1 MSAKSNKD
9 LEQAVGCSCMMAL
22 GVPLAMV
29 IMGVESD
36 VLWPISIILVIVAVG
51 LFIAFVASDKPS
63 TPSPKPNIVD
73 HVTSRQMGIGSTDD
87 FADLDEDVREGAARF
102 FEQSG
107 RTDFRILVDDDDF
120 QQLKHSL
127 MRLLRLLQ
135 SISFDKRIR
144 EKVLDQAHDRDTI
157 KGEFDHKSFFTTLE
171 LLLAKDVVYIF
182 ERFGLSTNMNFTTAA
197 GQLLLAITILL
208 NEGLKSKCSYEEF
221 MRELSYDN
229 EYCNQLR
236 GVHEEMW
243 LVYRDSNVN
252 VKSEDLDDLGLMLIL
267 ELVARDANYIMDMR
281 SLLNQ
286 LAEAI
291 AQIVGNNEVIT
302 SALDELRGR
311 VERDKQIIAE
321 LEGEQNT
328 MKREPTGTIADLDQ
342 LVGLSLVKSEVTALK
357 RFVEVNKRRQE
368 MGMKTPTISYHCVF
382 TGNPGTGKTTV
393 ARIVA
398 GIYKDLGILSKGHLV
413 ETDRSGLVAEYVGQ
427 TAVKTNKIIDSALD
441 GVLFVDEAYSLVAGG
456 KEDYGKEAIATLLKR
471 MEDDRDRLVVIL
483 AGYEDEMKQ
492 FVDSNPGLR
501 SRFNR
506 YIHFED
512 YSADELMQIFSNQLR
527 AFDYTIDSRAETVLQ
542 QHLEQCVAIR
552 GKDFGNA
559 RYVRNLFERTIEAQA
574 VRLSS
579 LAEPDS
585 EALSRI
591 TEHDVT
597 TALNRMSHQ

>member
-1 MSAKSNKD
+1 
-9 LEQAVGCSCMMAL
+9 
-22 GVPLAMV
+22 
-29 IMGVESD
+29 
-36 VLWPISIILVIVAVG
+36 
-51 LFIAFVASDKPS
+51 
-63 TPSPKPNIVD
+63 
-73 HVTSRQMGIGSTDD
+73 
-87 FADLDEDVREGAARF
+87 
-102 FEQSG
+102 
-107 RTDFRILVDDDDF
+107 
-120 QQLKHSL
+120 
-127 MRLLRLLQ
+127 
-135 SISFDKRIR
+135 
-144 EKVLDQAHDRDTI
+144 
-157 KGEFDHKSFFTTLE
+157 
-171 LLLAKDVVYIF
+171 
-182 ERFGLSTNMNFTTAA
+182 MNFTTAA

-368 MGMKTPTISYHCVF
+368 MGMKTPTVSYHCVF

-427 TAVKTNKIIDSALD
+427 TAIKTNKIIDSALD
-441 GVLFVDEAYSLVAGG
+441 GVLFLDEAYSLVAGG

-542 QHLEQCVAIR
+542 QHLEQCVATR

-585 EALSRI
+585 KALSRI